1 MGFEPGHVAAA
12 GSAMEFD
19 VRTACR
25 VLGRC
30 GSFLILGWGSH
41 LRTMV
46 HRAGAETS
54 ARCRDKASLTGSL
67 KGPLPSLWV
76 GT

>member
-30 GSFLILGWGSH
+30 GSFLMGESLDGGVTSGPWSIGLVLRQVPDAGTRFLSLG
-41 LRTMV
+41 
-46 HRAGAETS
+46 
-54 ARCRDKASLTGSL
+54 
-67 KGPLPSLWV
+67 P
-76 GT
+76 